1 MKKNKL
7 SKDLYKTGE
16 FGPESMNRLLRGC
29 GIELTQKQLSLLWQY
44 HSLLRRYNPE
54 LNLTRIHSFK
64 NMVLKLYADSIL
76 PMQIT
81 DLPSPLLDIGTGPG
95 MPGIPLK
102 IACPQTEMVL
112 AESRRHRVDFLKTA
126 VEELGLEKVSVYG
139 HAVTPGYEQP
149 AAGVITRAV
158 EDIGKTLERI
168 KGCLEK
174 NGLAVFMKGPH
185 CDDEIAAAEKAEK
198 GRFTLMGDT
207 AYRIPGTSHSRRLV
221 VFRRMDAPPRRQ
233 RERAM
238 QRHPVR
244 VIESAQNP
252 AFKEMKKLLTGRG
265 AKKHQKAL
273 IAGTKQVNEAL
284 SAFGP
289 RCLAWISKSDKWPP
303 PDALPGH
310 AAWYQLEAGLFDQLD
325 VIGTKAPLLVVK
337 TPEISEWDP
346 QNGLPRGCSV
356 LVAFQDPE
364 NVGTVIRSA
373 AAFGADTVIMLA
385 EAAHPFHPRAV
396 RASGGAVMHV
406 RIMQGPSIKNLPG
419 SLPIVALSVE
429 GSPLNDFDFPG
440 TFGLLPGIE
449 GPGLPDHLRSR
460 AVSIPIRPEI
470 ESLNAAAAAAIALY
484 TWSLKKTDRQQK

>member
-1 MKKNKL
+1 MKKDKL
-7 SKDLYKTGE
+7 SKNLDETGKY
-16 FGPESMNRLLRGC
+16 GPESMDRLLGGC
-29 GIELTQKQLSLLWQY
+29 GIELTQNQLSLLWKY
-44 HSLLRRYNPE
+44 HKLLRRYNPE
-54 LNLTRIHSFK
+54 LNLTRIHRFE

-76 PMQIT
+76 PMRFT
-81 DLPSPLLDIGTGPG
+81 EMPSPLLDIGTGPG

-126 VEELGLEKVSVYG
+126 VGELGLDGVSIYG

-149 AAGVITRAV
+149 AGGVITRAV
-158 EDIGKTLERI
+158 EDIVKTLERI

-174 NGLAVFMKGPH
+174 NGLAIFMKGPH
-185 CDDEIAAAEKAEK
+185 CDGEIAAAKEAEK
-198 GRFTLMGDT
+198 GRFSLIGDT
-207 AYRIPGTSHSRRLV
+207 AYQIPGTSHSRRLV

-233 RERAM
+233 REKAM

-252 AFKEMKKLLTGRG
+252 AFKEMKKLLAGRG

-273 IAGTKQVNEAL
+273 ISGTKQVNEIL
-284 SAFGP
+284 SAFAG
-289 RCLAWISKSDKWPP
+289 RCLAWISKSDRQPP
-303 PDALPGH
+303 PDSLPGH
-310 AAWYQLEAGLFDQLD
+310 AAWYQLEPGLFDQLD

-337 TPEISEWDP
+337 TPEIPEWDP
-346 QNGLPRGCSV
+346 QHGFPRGCSV

-364 NVGTVIRSA
+364 NVGTIIRSA

-385 EAAHPFHPRAV
+385 EAAHPFHPRAA

-406 RIMQGPSIKNLPG
+406 HMMQGPSIKNLPQD
-419 SLPIVALSVE
+419 LPLVALSVE
-429 GSPLNDFDFPG
+429 GEPIHEFEFPE
-440 TFGLLPGIE
+440 TFGILPGIE
-449 GPGLPDHLRSR
+449 GPGIPDKLRAH

-470 ESLNAAAAAAIALY
+470 ESLNAAAAASIALY
-484 TWSLKKTDRQQK
+484 AWSLKKTDRERK